1 MKIPDWLSEELAGT
15 GWIFRT
21 TMSAGLCMTA
31 GTVLWTTFTGETA
44 LEVAYPLF
52 AFVSSGLLG
61 VGLIRTGGVNV
72 PAALG
77 TLVALI
83 GASIWLT
90 AAVKGDLEPGSWER
104 PVMTLYFVGLV
115 AVAMVMGV
123 CARVP
128 MALQRRDIKTLP
140 GFCWGV
146 LSLIGMFGVPG
157 IYVMGLLMLIG

>member
-77 TLVALI
+77 CQ
-83 GASIWLT
+83 G
-90 AAVKGDLEPGSWER
+90 
-104 PVMTLYFVGLV
+104 
-115 AVAMVMGV
+115 
-123 CARVP
+123 
-128 MALQRRDIKTLP
+128 RRENMPLGCRRSGKMS
-140 GFCWGV
+140 G
-146 LSLIGMFGVPG
+146 
-157 IYVMGLLMLIG
+157 

>member
-1 MKIPDWLSEELAGT
+1 MKIPDWLSGELAGT

-90 AAVKGDLEPGSWER
+90 AAVKGDLEPS
-104 PVMTLYFVGLV
+104 
-115 AVAMVMGV
+115 
-123 CARVP
+123 VP
-128 MALQRRDIKTLP
+128 SQPYLP
-140 GFCWGV
+140 
-146 LSLIGMFGVPG
+146 I
-157 IYVMGLLMLIG
+157 